1 MNIDT
6 MREVFGLQENYYTS
20 IVSKLF
26 VAWSH
31 TTNNFRVSRK
41 KNQENVVE
49 SVQKNIQKMSDIF

>member
-1 MNIDT
+1 
-6 MREVFGLQENYYTS
+6 
-20 IVSKLF
+20 VSKIF
-26 VAWSH
+26 VVWSH

>member
-1 MNIDT
+1 
-6 MREVFGLQENYYTS
+6 
-20 IVSKLF
+20 VSKLF